1 MLRSFPKANFEDD
14 SHPWLSKLQKGLNDI
29 LFSKIGKSQRDPA
42 LILVAAVIEVSDF
55 EWCLADTEL
64 GETDGNGNSRYYQK
78 GSISSRFEDTLY
90 FTICRFFQIVCNL
103 ACIEIIMQLED
114 KQLEVSAW
122 NLIEHSIAGVK
133 THKHMINVSGRGVGQ
148 F

>member
-1 MLRSFPKANFEDD
+1 MFNRFELCDTIRTVLRSFPKANFEDD

-64 GETDGNGNSRYYQK
+64 GETDGNGNSRYLTRK
-78 GSISSRFEDTLY
+78 VKWDVF
-90 FTICRFFQIVCNL
+90 L
-103 ACIEIIMQLED
+103 AGL
-114 KQLEVSAW
+114 
-122 NLIEHSIAGVK
+122 N
-133 THKHMINVSGRGVGQ
+133 TR
-148 F
+148 